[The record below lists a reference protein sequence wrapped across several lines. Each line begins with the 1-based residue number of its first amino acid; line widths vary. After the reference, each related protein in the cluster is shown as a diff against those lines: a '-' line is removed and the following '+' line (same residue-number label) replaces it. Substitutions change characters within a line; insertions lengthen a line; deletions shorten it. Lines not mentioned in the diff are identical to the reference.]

1 MNDSLGSSMSAK
13 LTIEQM
19 QALAKAHV
27 GRAPTRS
34 AAPSYKRIRL
44 RQGSDS
50 WLSWRDSGI
59 GASDAPSIMG
69 ENRWK
74 SRTRLLDEKLGG
86 VRSAQN
92 AAMAKG
98 SALEPDALKR
108 FTKETGIEAHPVCL
122 ESTRCSWLHASLD
135 GLSPDGKVVV
145 EIKCGSSAYR
155 HANKFRQPP
164 TYYKGQLQH
173 ILAITGLS
181 EIHYWNYLPG
191 KDPIHLL
198 VSRDEAYITRL
209 FSEEQK
215 FWKELVARR

>member
-1 MNDSLGSSMSAK
+1 
-13 LTIEQM
+13 
-19 QALAKAHV
+19 
-27 GRAPTRS
+27 
-34 AAPSYKRIRL
+34 
-44 RQGSDS
+44 
-50 WLSWRDSGI
+50 
-59 GASDAPSIMG
+59 MG

-215 FWKELVARR
+215 FWEELVARR